1 MSERSKGDVSARI
14 NNNANAT
21 RVVKNPLLSASVTG
35 LSFDDFPNKPQLL
48 PAAPPVV
55 HATPPAPTPV
65 LIAGILNREPKTLVT
80 VGQPSSI
87 DDSEALDEINLNTSS
102 EDSTGAGG
110 SSPYQGAGDLNA
122 NPLLEPL
129 QEQGN
134 DSLLSQAASSF
145 TALPSVASN
154 VFSTFSKRIYAG
166 SRESSEEPKLD
177 IQPTYIQQ
185 ASYAPPVAPIPAP
198 FYAAP
203 PVAANEVVAPE
214 PPKFYAPTEVPPT
227 NVGVPGP
234 TSGAGNPNTYRFTAR
249 KKLYAP
255 IPGLS
260 EQSGQASQYPQA
272 PQAAPLPFQTPP
284 YPPQPTP
291 AVAPNPSAF
300 DISAQS
306 APIPT
311 EERKSGG
318 GLFSLTSL
326 VPTGV
331 LQNISGLVQSA
342 TGRSSEPE
350 QVNPPQTGGY
360 FDISTGPSAPATNY
374 FGGPNP
380 APPTGGNFF
389 VPGATPSLP
398 APEVAAPPSV
408 GSFFAP
414 SVPLPVAPPSGAA
427 LPSAAPPTA
436 GGFFA
441 PAATSVAPG
450 IPTPVPSVF
459 TPGLV
464 PPVATQEVPPANL
477 PPASAVGGFF
487 NPAAVPPVA
496 TQAVPPKP
504 EATLGEQPDI
514 LPPTSSVGGFFNPGA
529 VPPVPATASAVPE
542 ANLPATSSPGGF
554 FTPASVPP
562 VPAQAVPLIPAATSA
577 VPPANLPPTSAV
589 GGFFTPAAVLPV
601 APTATNPNPLP
612 GAPPVAAVPPPA
624 AGQASYRL
632 QKGTRLYRSP
642 LTAQETA
649 ASTGFAAPLPPTSAP
664 AAIFNP
670 FGATVP
676 GGFSSGSQPDNQNS
690 QGVPLFV
697 PAFTPAVPP
706 TGQTPEIGQGFSAPP
721 LGFAAGVA
729 PPPPASIAP
738 PTAATTAS
746 FAPPTS
752 ASTASFV
759 PPPAASI
766 ASVAPPPAA
775 SIAPPPATSIAPPP
789 VATIPGVAPPSAQSF
804 APPPASSIAPPPAAS
819 FAPPPA
825 ASIAPPLAAS
835 IAPPAAAYIAPPPAA
850 SIANIPQ
857 AANIASVP
865 LFAAPPTFSTGIP
878 FFNPQPT
885 EQEVATALIQKETPA
900 SSFFA
905 PQSSAETSLLEK
917 STSSAA
923 SEIEKVVQEPSS
935 NQGIPFFA
943 APPPATA
950 GINLFTPQFNQE
962 EPAIKEEPE
971 QAQTQET
978 SLIAAPKETT
988 ETAAS
993 ENTLFGPGV
1002 IEPVVEDTPKTSEPE
1017 AEGTP
1022 SAPEEEETPLFVP
1035 VPPSSGQ
1042 SQGVPLY
1049 PPLPTGSTNASELF
1063 APPPVASSAS
1073 LFATEP
1079 ATSTVSSFFAPSQED
1094 STTSLFAPPPAA
1106 IFNPLF
1112 APLPAS
1118 QSAPEPT
1125 PATPSELVDAP
1136 PGFLGTPEAL
1146 THNQFQSNSDTQT
1159 VFSPFAQ
1166 TKSTP
1171 LIQETGQ
1178 ELVPPPIGFFAQPTE
1193 DEAAN
1198 HPPLAPSPL
1207 QSFFSAAPP
1216 ATASADFNF
1225 FANPAPSSVF
1235 PDLPVQQGIAPP
1247 PLAQE
1252 KPPQAGDLSTAS
1264 APLGFEQL
1272 NQSQQAQ
1279 EQTASQPEN
1288 SYPNSSVNSFTGFFG
1303 GHGAAPPAPVAAEP
1317 APLTN
1322 SDQVNFFDQVPQ
1334 PQTQSQ
1340 IPEANEDQRIQNFF
1354 NNPPLQDQP
1363 AAPGEL
1369 KYDIVHSGVAVK
1381 QLQERSQT
1389 PISNLV
1395 EPPSSA
1401 CSEFSTIAPVPP
1413 PSDRQPGEDLLQ
1425 QHLGEL
1431 PEEILR
1437 ELRMASASSEK
1448 VATPPVAIAYSPVV
1462 VHWFYKR
1469 SVDAKFI
1476 WTPFSHYDS
1485 ALLETSLNLDDSS
1498 LIIPVEG
1505 GRYDVNIKE
1514 RTKTPVYW
1522 EGKAIEV
1529 RRCSW
1534 FYKGVDS
1541 KYVPY
1546 TEDTAALL
1554 EAEYKRS
1561 AETGEWHQKI
1571 MLANG
1576 EQVVF
1581 HGPTV
1586 IVHFLPQQNADTWGA
1601 STQSSMRPRV
1611 VKRDLDDFTIEQG
1624 ESQRVDH
1631 LLFMVHGIGSACDLK
1646 MRSVEEVVDDFR
1658 YIAQQLVQ
1666 SHYKNSTDMGLVGR
1680 VEVLPISWHGHLHSE
1695 EMGIDEKLKSITLES
1710 IPRLRNFTNDTLL
1723 DVLFYTSPKYC
1734 QKIMNTVAD
1743 ELNDVYLKYRM
1754 RHPEFNGGV
1763 SLAGHSLGS
1772 LILFDLLCH
1781 QEPLKESEEENKN
1794 PDQLPHK
1801 QASQKVQLP
1810 TSDLLPK
1817 QVSYAMGQEGT
1828 GQPVITYTQ
1837 LIFHPK
1843 KFFALGSPIGMF
1855 VTIRGIDKLGLDF
1868 HLPTCPGFYN
1878 IFHPFDPVAYRIEA
1892 LVNPDMNGIRP
1903 VLIPHHKGRKRMH
1916 LELKETMTRVGAD
1929 IKQRFMDTFKTTL
1942 DSVNFLA
1949 TVTKVKKEAEESLEK
1964 EASQTSSQAL
1974 QKQTEYQEESSVA
1987 SSSYKL
1993 RNRSDSNSTT
2003 TSDPEFIEL
2012 DFPLGKLNDSKRVD
2026 YVLQEAPL
2034 EFINEYIFA
2043 LSSHVCYWGSEDTI
2057 LFVMK
2062 EIYASLGISTDSQV
2076 PQSSMTIERPVSH
2089 ESSVSQSLLPIQI
2102 IQRIFHMCN
2111 SNVVNGII
2119 KVRSLY
2125 RLSD

>member
-14 NNNANAT
+14 NNNANPT

-55 HATPPAPTPV
+55 HATPPAAPV

-102 EDSTGAGG
+102 EDSIGAGG
-110 SSPYQGAGDLNA
+110 SSPYRGAGDQNA
-122 NPLLEPL
+122 NPLLEPP
-129 QEQGN
+129 QEAGN

-166 SRESSEEPKLD
+166 SRESSEEPKLE
-177 IQPTYIQQ
+177 IQPSYIQQ
-185 ASYAPPVAPIPAP
+185 ASFVQPVAPVAAP

-203 PVAANEVVAPE
+203 PAAANEVVAPE
-214 PPKFYAPTEVPPT
+214 PPKFYAPTEIPAP

-234 TSGAGNPNTYRFTAR
+234 PPPAAGNPNTYRFTAR

-255 IPGLS
+255 IPGFS
-260 EQSGQASQYPQA
+260 DQSGQAAQLPQG
-272 PQAAPLPFQTPP
+272 PQTVPSFQTPP
-284 YPPQPTP
+284 YPPANP
-291 AVAPNPSAF
+291 ATF
-300 DISAQS
+300 DISAQP
-306 APIPT
+306 APVPA

-342 TGRSSEPE
+342 TGRSSEPAYT
-350 QVNPPQTGGY
+350 NPQQTGGY
-360 FDISTGPSAPATNY
+360 FDVSTGPTNLFGGSSAAPPSGGNY
-374 FGGPNP
+374 FAPVP
-380 APPTGGNFF
+380 A
-389 VPGATPSLP
+389 PSLP
-398 APEVAAPPSV
+398 STEVVAPTAAGSYFTPPVPLPRPPPVGEGIFQPVAAPP
-408 GSFFAP
+408 
-414 SVPLPVAPPSGAA
+414 
-427 LPSAAPPTA
+427 T
-436 GGFFA
+436 
-441 PAATSVAPG
+441 
-450 IPTPVPSVF
+450 
-459 TPGLV
+459 
-464 PPVATQEVPPANL
+464 
-477 PPASAVGGFF
+477 VGGFF
-487 NPAAVPPVA
+487 TPAPTVFAAGVPP
-496 TQAVPPKP
+496 TVPS
-504 EATLGEQPDI
+504 AFT
-514 LPPTSSVGGFFNPGA
+514 PGA
-529 VPPVPATASAVPE
+529 VPPVA
-542 ANLPATSSPGGF
+542 
-554 FTPASVPP
+554 
-562 VPAQAVPLIPAATSA
+562 AQAVPIIPVPTTA
-577 VPPANLPPTSAV
+577 VPPANLPPTSAI
-589 GGFFTPAAVLPV
+589 GGFFNPEEATPDTTSFAGQAAPTIPLAASAAPPTGFFPPAAFPPA
-601 APTATNPNPLP
+601 APAAFAPNPLP
-612 GAPPVAAVPPPA
+612 GAPPVAAAPPPA

-632 QKGTRLYRSP
+632 QKGTRLYKSP

-649 ASTGFAAPLPPTSAP
+649 ANSGFAAPLPPTSVTP
-664 AAIFNP
+664 AIFNP
-670 FGATVP
+670 FG
-676 GGFSSGSQPDNQNS
+676 QLENQSN
-690 QGVPLFV
+690 QGVPVITQPVFN
-697 PAFTPAVPP
+697 PAVPP
-706 TGQTPEIGQGFSAPP
+706 TGQIPES
-721 LGFAAGVA
+721 
-729 PPPPASIAP
+729 ASIAN
-738 PTAATTAS
+738 
-746 FAPPTS
+746 
-752 ASTASFV
+752 
-759 PPPAASI
+759 
-766 ASVAPPPAA
+766 
-775 SIAPPPATSIAPPP
+775 
-789 VATIPGVAPPSAQSF
+789 
-804 APPPASSIAPPPAAS
+804 

-825 ASIAPPLAAS
+825 ASIANF
-835 IAPPAAAYIAPPPAA
+835 APPPAG
-850 SIANIPQ
+850 SIGNP
-857 AANIASVP
+857 
-865 LFAAPPTFSTGIP
+865 PPTVGIARVQLFTAPTTSTSAIP

-885 EQEVATALIQKETPA
+885 DTEVPTAVIQREDSAAPSTALEALVQGPPSNQGNPLPSPFFVPQPTSETLFSSSGSENPPSIQGTP
-900 SSFFA
+900 FFA
-905 PQSSAETSLLEK
+905 P
-917 STSSAA
+917 
-923 SEIEKVVQEPSS
+923 
-935 NQGIPFFA
+935 
-943 APPPATA
+943 PPPETA
-950 GINLFTPQFNQE
+950 GINLFTPQPNQE
-962 EPAIKEEPE
+962 QVSTKEEPKQSQNQDE
-971 QAQTQET
+971 
-978 SLIAAPKETT
+978 SSS
-988 ETAAS
+988 AS
-993 ENTLFGPGV
+993 SEVPFLGQPV
-1002 IEPVVEDTPKTSEPE
+1002 IEPVVEDTPTSNSSEPDQ
-1017 AEGTP
+1017 ALSSTAP
-1022 SAPEEEETPLFVP
+1022 SAPVEPAIPLFVP
-1035 VPPSSGQ
+1035 VPGLSGQ

-1049 PPLPTGSTNASELF
+1049 PPPPTGSTNAADPVTSSVSSFFSPAQVESTTALF
-1063 APPPVASSAS
+1063 APPPSANS
-1073 LFATEP
+1073 TIFTP
-1079 ATSTVSSFFAPSQED
+1079 APPTTST
-1094 STTSLFAPPPAA
+1094 LFAPIPTAQAPPELLQAA
-1106 IFNPLF
+1106 
-1112 APLPAS
+1112 
-1118 QSAPEPT
+1118 SA
-1125 PATPSELVDAP
+1125 ELVDAP
-1136 PGFLGTPEAL
+1136 PAFLGTPEASSTTNL
-1146 THNQFQSNSDTQT
+1146 FQSNTETQT

-1166 TKSTP
+1166 TKATP
-1171 LIQETGQ
+1171 LIQESGP
-1178 ELVPPPIGFFAQPTE
+1178 ELVPPPIGFFAQQTE
-1193 DEAAN
+1193 AEALN

-1207 QSFFSAAPP
+1207 QSFFNPAPGAA
-1216 ATASADFNF
+1216 ASSDFNF
-1225 FANPAPSSVF
+1225 FANPAPGSVF
-1235 PDLPVQQGIAPP
+1235 PDLPVQQGTAPP
-1247 PLAQE
+1247 PLALE
-1252 KPPQAGDLSTAS
+1252 PPVEAGDSNIAP
-1264 APLGFEQL
+1264 APLGFEL
-1272 NQSQQAQ
+1272 LSQSQQAQ
-1279 EQTASQPEN
+1279 DQAPSSIEN
-1288 SYPNSSVNSFTGFFG
+1288 SYPNSSVNSFSGFFG
-1303 GHGAAPPAPVAAEP
+1303 APGAHPPAAVIAPEPVAP
-1317 APLTN
+1317 VVN
-1322 SDQVNFFDQVPQ
+1322 CDSVNFFDQVPQ
-1334 PQTQSQ
+1334 PQSQSQ
-1340 IPEANEDQRIQNFF
+1340 IQQANEDQRIQNFF

-1381 QLQERSQT
+1381 QLQGRSQT
-1389 PISNLV
+1389 PVSNLV

-1401 CSEFSTIAPVPP
+1401 CSEFSTLAPAAPTQT
-1413 PSDRQPGEDLLQ
+1413 DRQTGEDLFQ

-1431 PEEILR
+1431 PDEILR
-1437 ELRMASASSEK
+1437 ELRMATAGSEK
-1448 VATPPVAIAYSPVV
+1448 GQAATPPVAISYSPVV

-1469 SVDAKFI
+1469 SVDTKFI

-1485 ALLETSLNLDDSS
+1485 ALLETSLNLDDST

-1571 MLANG
+1571 LLANG

-1601 STQSSMRPRV
+1601 STQGSMRPRV

-1658 YIAQQLVQ
+1658 VIAQQLVQ

-1695 EMGIDEKLKSITLES
+1695 ELGIDEKLKSITLES

-1743 ELNDVYLKYRM
+1743 ALNDVYLKYRM

-1781 QEPLKESEEENKN
+1781 QEPLKESEEENKEN
-1794 PDQLPHK
+1794 PDQLPQK
-1801 QASQKVQLP
+1801 QACQKVQLP

-1817 QVSYAMGQEGT
+1817 QVSYAMGPEGT

-1964 EASQTSSQAL
+1964 ETASQTSSQAL
-1974 QKQTEYQEESSVA
+1974 QKQNEDQDESSVA
-1987 SSSYKL
+1987 SSSCKL
-1993 RNRSDSNSTT
+1993 RNRTDSNSTT
-2003 TSDPEFIEL
+2003 ASDPEFIEL

-2089 ESSVSQSLLPIQI
+2089 ESSVSQSLLP
-2102 IQRIFHMCN
+2102 M
-2111 SNVVNGII
+2111 
-2119 KVRSLY
+2119 
-2125 RLSD
+2125 

>member
-14 NNNANAT
+14 NNNANPT

-55 HATPPAPTPV
+55 HAALPPAPV

-102 EDSTGAGG
+102 EDSIGVGG
-110 SSPYQGAGDLNA
+110 SSPYQGAGDPNA
-122 NPLLEPL
+122 NPLLEPP
-129 QEQGN
+129 QEAGN

-145 TALPSVASN
+145 TALPAVASN

-185 ASYAPPVAPIPAP
+185 ANYVQPVPPAPAP

-203 PVAANEVVAPE
+203 PTAASEGVAPE
-214 PPKFYAPTEVPPT
+214 PPKFYAPTEIPAPS
-227 NVGVPGP
+227 VGVPGP
-234 TSGAGNPNTYRFTAR
+234 PPAAGNPNTYRFTAR

-255 IPGLS
+255 IPGFS
-260 EQSGQASQYPQA
+260 EQSGPAAQIQQA
-272 PQAAPLPFQTPP
+272 PPAVPSFQTPP
-284 YPPQPTP
+284 YPPQPAP
-291 AVAPNPSAF
+291 AANSAPF
-300 DISAQS
+300 DISAHP
-306 APIPT
+306 APAPT

-331 LQNISGLVQSA
+331 LQNITGLVQSA
-342 TGRSSEPE
+342 TGRSSEPGYNNP
-350 QVNPPQTGGY
+350 QQPGGYLDSSTGAPAPAPSTNLFGGLNPPV
-360 FDISTGPSAPATNY
+360 PS
-374 FGGPNP
+374 
-380 APPTGGNFF
+380 GGNYF
-389 VPGATPSLP
+389 VPGAAPSLP
-398 APEVAAPPSV
+398 QTEVVAPTAV

-414 SVPLPVAPPSGAA
+414 PAVLPAPSSGNVAEGIFKPT
-427 LPSAAPPTA
+427 AAPP
-436 GGFFA
+436 
-441 PAATSVAPG
+441 P
-450 IPTPVPSVF
+450 
-459 TPGLV
+459 
-464 PPVATQEVPPANL
+464 
-477 PPASAVGGFF
+477 VGGFF
-487 NPAAVPPVA
+487 SPAPTPIVPAVSPSVFNPEAVPP
-496 TQAVPPKP
+496 
-504 EATLGEQPDI
+504 
-514 LPPTSSVGGFFNPGA
+514 GA
-529 VPPVPATASAVPE
+529 PQ
-542 ANLPATSSPGGF
+542 
-554 FTPASVPP
+554 SVPT
-562 VPAQAVPLIPAATSA
+562 VSTSA
-577 VPPANLPPTSAV
+577 VPPANLPPASTA
-589 GGFFTPAAVLPV
+589 GGFFSPAPTPIAPGVPPSIFTPAAVPPVVPQVVPPENLPPTPAIGGFFTSETTTSVPEALPPSNLPPTSGIGVFFNPGVVQPDATTAQTPFSLPV
-601 APTATNPNPLP
+601 TTPAVPPAGFFPPATLPTVQTASNPNPLP

-624 AGQASYRL
+624 AGQSSYRL
-632 QKGTRLYRSP
+632 QKGTRLYKSP

-649 ASTGFAAPLPPTSAP
+649 VSSGFAAPLPPTSAP

-670 FGATVP
+670 FGAP
-676 GGFSSGSQPDNQNS
+676 ASGSFNPVAQLEPQSN
-690 QGVPLFV
+690 QGVPF
-697 PAFTPAVPP
+697 FTPPVGNSS
-706 TGQTPEIGQGFSAPP
+706 GQISQLNQGYSAPP
-721 LGFAAGVA
+721 LEALVQGA
-729 PPPPASIAP
+729 PLKQDNPL
-738 PTAATTAS
+738 
-746 FAPPTS
+746 FGPTS
-752 ASTASFV
+752 SDSPFFV
-759 PPPAASI
+759 PQATKE
-766 ASVAPPPAA
+766 AP
-775 SIAPPPATSIAPPP
+775 S
-789 VATIPGVAPPSAQSF
+789 GPSGSEQLVENQTPNQGIQFF
-804 APPPASSIAPPPAAS
+804 APPPSAP
-819 FAPPPA
+819 
-825 ASIAPPLAAS
+825 
-835 IAPPAAAYIAPPPAA
+835 
-850 SIANIPQ
+850 
-857 AANIASVP
+857 
-865 LFAAPPTFSTGIP
+865 
-878 FFNPQPT
+878 
-885 EQEVATALIQKETPA
+885 
-900 SSFFA
+900 
-905 PQSSAETSLLEK
+905 
-917 STSSAA
+917 
-923 SEIEKVVQEPSS
+923 
-935 NQGIPFFA
+935 
-943 APPPATA
+943 A
-950 GINLFTPQFNQE
+950 GINLFTTPIYQE
-962 EPAIKEEPE
+962 PIQAKEEPK
-971 QAQTQET
+971 QSNIQEESIT
-978 SLIAAPKETT
+978 TPIEAA
-988 ETAAS
+988 
-993 ENTLFGPGV
+993 LFAPPV
-1002 IEPVVEDTPKTSEPE
+1002 IEPVLEEKPPTSSEVSAAQVVSTSEVDQGE
-1017 AEGTP
+1017 NIYSAP
-1022 SAPEEEETPLFVP
+1022 SAPVEQEVPLFVP
-1035 VPPSSGQ
+1035 VPALSGQ
-1042 SQGVPLY
+1042 SPGIPLY
-1049 PPLPTGSTNASELF
+1049 PPPPTA
-1063 APPPVASSAS
+1063 AP
-1073 LFATEP
+1073 P
-1079 ATSTVSSFFAPSQED
+1079 ATSTAAQFVAEPAPSSVSSFFSPAGED
-1094 STTSLFAPPPAA
+1094 SAASLFAPPTTST
-1106 IFNPLF
+1106 LF
-1112 APLPAS
+1112 APIPTT
-1118 QSAPEPT
+1118 QSPPDLI
-1125 PATPSELVDAP
+1125 PATSDQLAVEAP
-1136 PGFLGTPEAL
+1136 PAFLGTPETTSTNL
-1146 THNQFQSNSDTQT
+1146 FQSTNDTQT
-1159 VFSPFAQ
+1159 VFSPFSQ
-1166 TKSTP
+1166 TKATP
-1171 LIQETGQ
+1171 LIQETGT
-1178 ELVPPPIGFFAQPTE
+1178 ELVPPPIGFFAKQVETE
-1193 DEAAN
+1193 APSQ
-1198 HPPLAPSPL
+1198 PPLAPSPL
-1207 QSFFSAAPP
+1207 QSFFNPAA
-1216 ATASADFNF
+1216 SSDFNF
-1225 FANPAPSSVF
+1225 FANPAPGSVF
-1235 PDLPVQQGIAPP
+1235 PELPIQQGIAPP
-1247 PLAQE
+1247 PLALE
-1252 KPPQAGDLSTAS
+1252 PPSEAATKSIAS
-1264 APLGFEQL
+1264 APLGFEL
-1272 NQSQQAQ
+1272 LSQSQQAQ
-1279 EQTASQPEN
+1279 EQTQSSIEN
-1288 SYPNSSVNSFTGFFG
+1288 SYPNSSVNSFTGYFG
-1303 GHGAAPPAPVAAEP
+1303 GPAAPPLPSVASEPTEAPVAP
-1317 APLTN
+1317 VINCDP
-1322 SDQVNFFDQVPQ
+1322 VNFFDQVPES
-1334 PQTQSQ
+1334 QSQ
-1340 IPEANEDQRIQNFF
+1340 IQQANEDQRIQNFF

-1389 PISNLV
+1389 PVSNLV

-1401 CSEFSTIAPVPP
+1401 CSEFSTLAPAPT
-1413 PSDRQPGEDLLQ
+1413 PSQSGEDLLQ

-1431 PEEILR
+1431 PEEVLR
-1437 ELRMASASSEK
+1437 ELRMASASNDK
-1448 VATPPVAIAYSPVV
+1448 GQVATPPVAITYSPVV
-1462 VHWFYKR
+1462 AHWFYKR
-1469 SVDAKFI
+1469 SVDTKFI

-1485 ALLETSLNLDDSS
+1485 ALLETSLQLDDST

-1586 IVHFLPQQNADTWGA
+1586 IVHFLPQQNGDTWGA
-1601 STQSSMRPRV
+1601 STQGSMRPRV

-1658 YIAQQLVQ
+1658 VIAQQLVQ

-1695 EMGIDEKLKSITLES
+1695 ELGIDEKLKSITLES

-1743 ELNDVYLKYRM
+1743 ALNDVYLKYRM

-1781 QEPLKESEEENKN
+1781 QEPLKESEEENKEN
-1794 PDQLPHK
+1794 PDQLPQK
-1801 QASQKVQLP
+1801 QAPQKVQLP

-1817 QVSYAMGQEGT
+1817 QVSYAMGPEGT

-1868 HLPTCPGFYN
+1868 HLPTCSGFYN

-1964 EASQTSSQAL
+1964 ETSQTSSQAL
-1974 QKQTEYQEESSVA
+1974 QKQSEDQDESSVA
-1987 SSSYKL
+1987 SSSCKL
-1993 RNRSDSNSTT
+1993 RNRTDSNSTT
-2003 TSDPEFIEL
+2003 ASDPEFVEL

-2089 ESSVSQSLLPIQI
+2089 ESSVSQSLLP
-2102 IQRIFHMCN
+2102 M
-2111 SNVVNGII
+2111 
-2119 KVRSLY
+2119 
-2125 RLSD
+2125 

>member
-1 MSERSKGDVSARI
+1 MNSL
-14 NNNANAT
+14 T
-21 RVVKNPLLSASVTG
+21 Y
-35 LSFDDFPNKPQLL
+35 L
-48 PAAPPVV
+48 PVQM
-55 HATPPAPTPV
+55 TQ
-65 LIAGILNREPKTLVT
+65 PKTLVT

-87 DDSEALDEINLNTSS
+87 DDSEVLDEINLNTSS
-102 EDSTGAGG
+102 EDSYRGG
-110 SSPYQGAGDLNA
+110 GDQNA
-122 NPLLEPL
+122 NPLLEPPT
-129 QEQGN
+129 QEAGN

-166 SRESSEEPKLD
+166 SRESSEEPKLE
-177 IQPTYIQQ
+177 IQPSYIQQ
-185 ASYAPPVAPIPAP
+185 ASFVQPVAPPVAAP

-203 PVAANEVVAPE
+203 PVAANEPPVALE
-214 PPKFYAPTEVPPT
+214 PPKFYAPTEIPAA
-227 NVGVPGP
+227 NAGVPGP
-234 TSGAGNPNTYRFTAR
+234 PPPAAGNSNTYRFTAR

-255 IPGLS
+255 IPGFS
-260 EQSGQASQYPQA
+260 DQSGQAAQLPQA
-272 PQAAPLPFQTPP
+272 PQAVPSFQTPP
-284 YPPQPTP
+284 YPPANP
-291 AVAPNPSAF
+291 ATF
-300 DISAQS
+300 DISAQP
-306 APIPT
+306 AQPVPA

-342 TGRSSEPE
+342 TGRSSESA
-350 QVNPPQTGGY
+350 NPNLQQTGGY
-360 FDISTGPSAPATNY
+360 FDVSTGATNL
-374 FGGPNP
+374 FGG
-380 APPTGGNFF
+380 
-389 VPGATPSLP
+389 
-398 APEVAAPPSV
+398 
-408 GSFFAP
+408 
-414 SVPLPVAPPSGAA
+414 
-427 LPSAAPPTA
+427 PSAAPPS
-436 GGFFA
+436 GSNYFA
-441 PAATSVAPG
+441 PVPAPSL
-450 IPTPVPSVF
+450 PSTEVNYF
-459 TPGLV
+459 TPPVSGP
-464 PPVATQEVPPANL
+464 PPVGEGIFQPVAAPPT
-477 PPASAVGGFF
+477 VGGFF
-487 NPAAVPPVA
+487 NPAPTSINPGAGVTPSVFTPGAAPPVA
-496 TQAVPPKP
+496 TQAVPSAPVITS
-504 EATLGEQPDI
+504 AN
-514 LPPTSSVGGFFNPGA
+514 LPPTSSVGGFFTPGVPPTVPPTFTPGA
-529 VPPVPATASAVPE
+529 VPPVA
-542 ANLPATSSPGGF
+542 
-554 FTPASVPP
+554 
-562 VPAQAVPLIPAATSA
+562 AQAVPITPVPTTA
-577 VPPANLPPTSAV
+577 VPPANLPPTSSI
-589 GGFFTPAAVLPV
+589 GGFFNPGEAPSIPLATSAAPPTGFFPPAAFPP
-601 APTATNPNPLP
+601 AAITPNSLP
-612 GAPPVAAVPPPA
+612 GAPPVAAAPPPA

-632 QKGTRLYRSP
+632 QKGTRLYKSP

-649 ASTGFAAPLPPTSAP
+649 ASSGFAAPLPPTSVTP
-664 AAIFNP
+664 AIFNP
-670 FGATVP
+670 FGAPV
-676 GGFSSGSQPDNQNS
+676 SGAEQPESQGN
-690 QGVPLFV
+690 QGVPPINKISENV
-697 PAFTPAVPP
+697 PGFTAPPPAV
-706 TGQTPEIGQGFSAPP
+706 TPI
-721 LGFAAGVA
+721 VA
-729 PPPPASIAP
+729 PPPVAD
-738 PTAATTAS
+738 
-746 FAPPTS
+746 
-752 ASTASFV
+752 
-759 PPPAASI
+759 SI

-775 SIAPPPATSIAPPP
+775 SIAN
-789 VATIPGVAPPSAQSF
+789 
-804 APPPASSIAPPPAAS
+804 

-825 ASIAPPLAAS
+825 ASIANFAS
-835 IAPPAAAYIAPPPAA
+835 PPAASVGIFDPIGQIPENSPGLTAPPSVAGSIASVAPPPAA
-850 SIANIPQ
+850 SIGIFDPRAQSAESGTGFTAPPPVVTSVVGPPPPTGL
-857 AANIASVP
+857 IASAAPPPAASIGIFGPTGHIPENRPGFTAPPPAVATIFAPPPAGSIASVAPPPAASIGNPPPAVGIARVP
-865 LFAAPPTFSTGIP
+865 LFAAPTTSTSAIP

-885 EQEVATALIQKETPA
+885 DAEVPTAVIQREDPAAPSTVLETLVQGPA
-900 SSFFA
+900 SNQGNPLVSSFFV
-905 PQSSAETSLLEK
+905 PQQSSETLF
-917 STSSAA
+917 TSSGSANPPA
-923 SEIEKVVQEPSS
+923 IP
-935 NQGIPFFA
+935 GLPFF
-943 APPPATA
+943 APPPAETA
-950 GINLFTPQFNQE
+950 GINLFTPQSNQE
-962 EPAIKEEPE
+962 EVSTKEEP
-971 QAQTQET
+971 
-978 SLIAAPKETT
+978 KETQNQDESLSAPPEIT
-988 ETAAS
+988 QS
-993 ENTLFGPGV
+993 EVPFLSPPV
-1002 IEPVVEDTPKTSEPE
+1002 IEPVVEDTPTINSSSELDQGALTSTAP
-1017 AEGTP
+1017 T
-1022 SAPEEEETPLFVP
+1022 APEEPEVPLFVP
-1035 VPPSSGQ
+1035 VPGLSGQ
-1042 SQGVPLY
+1042 TQGVPLY
-1049 PPLPTGSTNASELF
+1049 PPQPA
-1063 APPPVASSAS
+1063 ADPVTSS
-1073 LFATEP
+1073 
-1079 ATSTVSSFFAPSQED
+1079 VSSFFSPAQEE
-1094 STTSLFAPPPAA
+1094 STTALFTPAPPTTST
-1106 IFNPLF
+1106 LF
-1112 APLPAS
+1112 APLPTAQSLPELLPAAS
-1118 QSAPEPT
+1118 A
-1125 PATPSELVDAP
+1125 ELVDAP
-1136 PGFLGTPEAL
+1136 PAFLGTPEASITANL
-1146 THNQFQSNSDTQT
+1146 FQSNTETQT

-1166 TKSTP
+1166 TKATP
-1171 LIQETGQ
+1171 LIQESGA
-1178 ELVPPPIGFFAQPTE
+1178 ELVPPPIGFFAQQP
-1193 DEAAN
+1193 EAEALN

-1207 QSFFSAAPP
+1207 QSFFNPAPGAAP
-1216 ATASADFNF
+1216 SSDFNF
-1225 FANPAPSSVF
+1225 FANPAPGSVF

-1247 PLAQE
+1247 PLE
-1252 KPPQAGDLSTAS
+1252 KEPPVEAGDSNIAP
-1264 APLGFEQL
+1264 APLGFDL
-1272 NQSQQAQ
+1272 LSQSQQAQ
-1279 EQTASQPEN
+1279 DQAPSSIEN
-1288 SYPNSSVNSFTGFFG
+1288 SYPNSSVNSFSGFFG
-1303 GHGAAPPAPVAAEP
+1303 APGIPPPAAIIPPEPVAPVAP
-1317 APLTN
+1317 VVNCDP
-1322 SDQVNFFDQVPQ
+1322 VNFFDQVPQ
-1334 PQTQSQ
+1334 PQSQ
-1340 IPEANEDQRIQNFF
+1340 IQQANEDQRIQNFF

-1389 PISNLV
+1389 PVSNLV

-1401 CSEFSTIAPVPP
+1401 CSEFSTLAPAA
-1413 PSDRQPGEDLLQ
+1413 PSQADRQSGEDLLQ

-1431 PEEILR
+1431 PDEILR
-1437 ELRMASASSEK
+1437 ELRMATSGNEK
-1448 VATPPVAIAYSPVV
+1448 AQVATPPVAISYSPVV

-1469 SVDAKFI
+1469 SVDTKFI

-1571 MLANG
+1571 LLANG

-1601 STQSSMRPRV
+1601 STQGSMRPRV

-1658 YIAQQLVQ
+1658 VIAQQLVQ

-1695 EMGIDEKLKSITLES
+1695 ELGIDEKLKSITLES

-1743 ELNDVYLKYRM
+1743 ALNDVYLKYRM

-1781 QEPLKESEEENKN
+1781 QEPLKESEEENKEN
-1794 PDQLPHK
+1794 PDQLPQK
-1801 QASQKVQLP
+1801 QACQKVQLP

-1817 QVSYAMGQEGT
+1817 QVSYAMGPEGT

-1964 EASQTSSQAL
+1964 ETASQTSSQAL
-1974 QKQTEYQEESSVA
+1974 QKQNEDQDESSVA
-1987 SSSYKL
+1987 SSSCKL
-1993 RNRSDSNSTT
+1993 RNRTDSNSTT
-2003 TSDPEFIEL
+2003 ASDPEFIEL

-2089 ESSVSQSLLPIQI
+2089 ESSVSQSLLP
-2102 IQRIFHMCN
+2102 M
-2111 SNVVNGII
+2111 
-2119 KVRSLY
+2119 
-2125 RLSD
+2125 

>member
-1 MSERSKGDVSARI
+1 MSERSKGDVSARV
-14 NNNANAT
+14 NNNANQT

-55 HATPPAPTPV
+55 HAAPPAAPV

-102 EDSTGAGG
+102 EDSVGAGG
-110 SSPYQGAGDLNA
+110 SSPYQGAGDRNA
-122 NPLLEPL
+122 NPLLEPPP
-129 QEQGN
+129 EAGS

-145 TALPSVASN
+145 TALPAVASN

-166 SRESSEEPKLD
+166 SRETSEEPKLD
-177 IQPTYIQQ
+177 IQPSYIQQ
-185 ASYAPPVAPIPAP
+185 ASYVQPAGPVPAP

-203 PVAANEVVAPE
+203 PAAANEVVAPE

-227 NVGVPGP
+227 NVGVTAPP
-234 TSGAGNPNTYRFTAR
+234 PASGNPNTYRFTAR

-255 IPGLS
+255 IPGFS
-260 EQSGQASQYPQA
+260 EQSGQPAQVPQIPQA
-272 PQAAPLPFQTPP
+272 PQVAPSFQTPP
-284 YPPQPTP
+284 YPPQPTYAANP
-291 AVAPNPSAF
+291 APF
-300 DISAQS
+300 DISAQT
-306 APIPT
+306 APIPA

-331 LQNISGLVQSA
+331 LQNITGLVQSA
-342 TGRSSEPE
+342 TGRNSEPGHTNI
-350 QVNPPQTGGY
+350 QQAGGY
-360 FDISTGPSAPATNY
+360 LDITTASA
-374 FGGPNP
+374 P
-380 APPTGGNFF
+380 APPTNIFGGQQPTLPPGGNYF
-389 VPGATPSLP
+389 VPGAPTSLP
-398 APEVAAPPSV
+398 SAEVVVPPSV
-408 GSFFAP
+408 GSFFTPPA
-414 SVPLPVAPPSGAA
+414 PLPGAQA
-427 LPSAAPPTA
+427 AAPPA
-436 GGFFA
+436 VGAFF
-441 PAATSVAPG
+441 TSTAPG
-450 IPTPVPSVF
+450 VPPSVF
-459 TPGLV
+459 APGPV
-464 PPVATQEVPPANL
+464 PPVAPQTVQSTTVNQSAL
-477 PPASAVGGFF
+477 PPNHPPVASAVGESSFAATTTIAQGI
-487 NPAAVPPVA
+487 PAAVPFVD
-496 TQAVPPKP
+496 TQAVPTIPLTVP
-504 EATLGEQPDI
+504 PGNP
-514 LPPTSSVGGFFNPGA
+514 PPTS
-529 VPPVPATASAVPE
+529 T
-542 ANLPATSSPGGF
+542 LGGF
-554 FTPASVPP
+554 FTTGEVAPVVGQATPATQP
-562 VPAQAVPLIPAATSA
+562 VGFLNPAEAVPTIPITSSGGPPSGLFPPAAA
-577 VPPANLPPTSAV
+577 QPGVPTVS
-589 GGFFTPAAVLPV
+589 
-601 APTATNPNPLP
+601 NPNPLP
-612 GAPPVAAVPPPA
+612 ITAAPPPA

-632 QKGTRLYRSP
+632 QKGTRLYKSP
-642 LTAQETA
+642 LTPQETA
-649 ASTGFAAPLPPTSAP
+649 TSSGFAAPLPPITGTP
-664 AAIFNP
+664 AIFNP
-670 FGATVP
+670 FGAPAAESFNSVGHLDVLT
-676 GGFSSGSQPDNQNS
+676 S
-690 QGVPLFV
+690 QGVPLFAPPV
-697 PAFTPAVPP
+697 YNPPGQVTAPSATVAVP
-706 TGQTPEIGQGFSAPP
+706 QAAP
-721 LGFAAGVA
+721 LE
-729 PPPPASIAP
+729 PPPA
-738 PTAATTAS
+738 TAS
-746 FAPPTS
+746 
-752 ASTASFV
+752 
-759 PPPAASI
+759 
-766 ASVAPPPAA
+766 ASVAPPLSA
-775 SIAPPPATSIAPPP
+775 SIVNPPPTS
-789 VATIPGVAPPSAQSF
+789 GF
-804 APPPASSIAPPPAAS
+804 
-819 FAPPPA
+819 
-825 ASIAPPLAAS
+825 
-835 IAPPAAAYIAPPPAA
+835 
-850 SIANIPQ
+850 
-857 AANIASVP
+857 ASVP
-865 LFAAPPTFSTGIP
+865 LFAAPTISSTAIP
-878 FFNPQPT
+878 FFNPQQTVAEVTTGLT
-885 EQEVATALIQKETPA
+885 EQKTAAAPSTTLEALVQGPALNQDNSLFAPTPSASQFFDAPSPIETQPENQVASVSSGRENLIQ
-900 SSFFA
+900 
-905 PQSSAETSLLEK
+905 
-917 STSSAA
+917 
-923 SEIEKVVQEPSS
+923 EPES

-943 APPPATA
+943 PPPPVTT
-950 GINLFTPQFNQE
+950 GTNIFTPQLQQELITPIVDSKQSEIQE
-962 EPAIKEEPE
+962 ELLSAP
-971 QAQTQET
+971 TQEST
-978 SLIAAPKETT
+978 QSANLSTNLGEDTYT
-988 ETAAS
+988 
-993 ENTLFGPGV
+993 GPPV
-1002 IEPVVEDTPKTSEPE
+1002 IEPVLEDTPAASSESSAPLFPPASKVDQADIVCPE
-1017 AEGTP
+1017 P
-1022 SAPEEEETPLFVP
+1022 SAPVEQEIPLFVP
-1035 VPPSSGQ
+1035 VPALSGQ

-1049 PPLPTGSTNASELF
+1049 PPPPTDSTSASAIF
-1063 APPPVASSAS
+1063 AAPPVASSAP
-1073 LFATEP
+1073 LFVPVP
-1079 ATSTVSSFFAPSQED
+1079 ASASVSSFFSPPQAD
-1094 STTSLFAPPPAA
+1094 STSSLFAPPTTSS
-1106 IFNPLF
+1106 LF
-1112 APLPAS
+1112 APPTTSTLFAS
-1118 QSAPEPT
+1118 IPT
-1125 PATPSELVDAP
+1125 TTPTTPDLIPATSAELVDAP
-1136 PGFLGTPEAL
+1136 PGFQGSPEVTATNL
-1146 THNQFQSNSDTQT
+1146 FQGNSETQT

-1166 TKSTP
+1166 TKATP
-1171 LIQETGQ
+1171 LVQETKA
-1178 ELVPPPIGFFAQPTE
+1178 ELVPPPIGFFAPKNETE
-1193 DEAAN
+1193 VLSQ
-1198 HPPLAPSPL
+1198 PPLAPSPL
-1207 QSFFSAAPP
+1207 QSFFSTAP
-1216 ATASADFNF
+1216 SADFNF
-1225 FANPAPSSVF
+1225 FGSPAPGSVF

-1247 PLAQE
+1247 PLTQE
-1252 KPPQAGDLSTAS
+1252 PPADVSVSSTAT
-1264 APLGFEQL
+1264 AALGFDLLSQT
-1272 NQSQQAQ
+1272 QQAP
-1279 EQTASQPEN
+1279 SFVEN
-1288 SYPNSSVNSFTGFFG
+1288 SNQNSSVNSFGGYFG
-1303 GHGAAPPAPVAAEP
+1303 GPSAIAPSTVAPEAAAAPVAP
-1317 APLTN
+1317 VIHCDP
-1322 SDQVNFFDQVPQ
+1322 VNFFDQVPES
-1334 PQTQSQ
+1334 QSQ
-1340 IPEANEDQRIQNFF
+1340 IQQANEDQRIQNFF

-1381 QLQERSQT
+1381 QLQARSQT
-1389 PISNLV
+1389 PVSNLV

-1401 CSEFSTIAPVPP
+1401 CSEFSTLAPAPTQT
-1413 PSDRQPGEDLLQ
+1413 DRQSGDDLVQ

-1437 ELRMASASSEK
+1437 ELRMASASSDK
-1448 VATPPVAIAYSPVV
+1448 GQVATPPVAIPYSPVV

-1469 SVDAKFI
+1469 SVDTKFI

-1485 ALLETSLNLDDSS
+1485 ALLETSLNLDDST

-1601 STQSSMRPRV
+1601 STQGSMRPRV

-1658 YIAQQLVQ
+1658 VIAQQLVQ

-1695 EMGIDEKLKSITLES
+1695 ELGIDEKLKSITLES

-1743 ELNDVYLKYRM
+1743 ALNDVYLKYRM

-1794 PDQLPHK
+1794 PDQLPQK
-1801 QASQKVQLP
+1801 QPSQKVQLP

-1817 QVSYAMGQEGT
+1817 QVSYAMGPEGT

-1916 LELKETMTRVGAD
+1916 LELKETMSRVGAD

-1942 DSVNFLA
+1942 DSVNFLT

-1964 EASQTSSQAL
+1964 ETSHTSSQTQS
-1974 QKQTEYQEESSVA
+1974 QKQNEDHDESSVA
-1987 SSSYKL
+1987 SSSCKL
-1993 RNRSDSNSTT
+1993 RNRTDSNSTT
-2003 TSDPEFIEL
+2003 ASDPEFIEL

-2089 ESSVSQSLLPIQI
+2089 ESSVSHSLLP
-2102 IQRIFHMCN
+2102 M
-2111 SNVVNGII
+2111 
-2119 KVRSLY
+2119 
-2125 RLSD
+2125 

>member
-14 NNNANAT
+14 NNNANPT

-55 HATPPAPTPV
+55 HATTPAPAPA

-102 EDSTGAGG
+102 DDSIGAGGG
-110 SSPYQGAGDLNA
+110 SSPYRGAGDPNA
-122 NPLLEPL
+122 NPLLEPP
-129 QEQGN
+129 QEAGN

-145 TALPSVASN
+145 TALPAVASN

-166 SRESSEEPKLD
+166 GSRESSEEPRLE

-185 ASYAPPVAPIPAP
+185 ASYAPPVASVPAP

-203 PVAANEVVAPE
+203 PAAAHEVVAPE
-214 PPKFYAPTEVPPT
+214 PPKFYAPTEVPAP
-227 NVGVPGP
+227 NIGVPPGP
-234 TSGAGNPNTYRFTAR
+234 TPAAGNPNTYRLTAR
-249 KKLYAP
+249 KKTYAP
-255 IPGLS
+255 IPGFS
-260 EQSGQASQYPQA
+260 EQSGQAAQLPQA
-272 PQAAPLPFQTPP
+272 PQAAQSFQTPP
-284 YPPQPTP
+284 YPPQLQPTP
-291 AVAPNPSAF
+291 AANPTFAPALAPF
-300 DISAQS
+300 DISAQP
-306 APIPT
+306 APQPV

-342 TGRSSEPE
+342 TGLISEPVP
-350 QVNPPQTGGY
+350 QSNPQQTGGY
-360 FDISTGPSAPATNY
+360 FDISTGAPASSTNL
-374 FGGPNP
+374 FGGPTP
-380 APPTGGNFF
+380 APPSGGNYFVPSAASEVVAPNPVGNFF
-389 VPGATPSLP
+389 APPVPPPG
-398 APEVAAPPSV
+398 APPSV
-408 GSFFAP
+408 SEGTFT
-414 SVPLPVAPPSGAA
+414 PVAPP
-427 LPSAAPPTA
+427 
-436 GGFFA
+436 
-441 PAATSVAPG
+441 
-450 IPTPVPSVF
+450 PV
-459 TPGLV
+459 L
-464 PPVATQEVPPANL
+464 
-477 PPASAVGGFF
+477 
-487 NPAAVPPVA
+487 
-496 TQAVPPKP
+496 
-504 EATLGEQPDI
+504 
-514 LPPTSSVGGFFNPGA
+514 
-529 VPPVPATASAVPE
+529 
-542 ANLPATSSPGGF
+542 GGF
-554 FTPASVPP
+554 FTPAATSIAPGVVPPTDPSVFTGGAIPPAAPPAVPSVP
-562 VPAQAVPLIPAATSA
+562 LSTSG
-577 VPPANLPPTSAV
+577 VLPANLPPTSAV
-589 GGFFTPAAVLPV
+589 GGFFNPEAVTPSTTTGLPPANLPPASAVGAFFTPATVQSAVP
-601 APTATNPNPLP
+601 AASQPNPLP
-612 GAPPVAAVPPPA
+612 GAPPVAAAPPPA

-632 QKGTRLYRSP
+632 QKGTRLYKSP

-649 ASTGFAAPLPPTSAP
+649 ASTGFAAPLPTASVPS
-664 AAIFNP
+664 AIFNP
-670 FGATVP
+670 FGGPFNSGTQLESQSIQAVP
-676 GGFSSGSQPDNQNS
+676 FYTPPVYS
-690 QGVPLFV
+690 
-697 PAFTPAVPP
+697 PAVPA
-706 TGQTPEIGQGFSAPP
+706 TEQVADIGVGFSAPP
-721 LGFAAGVA
+721 VA
-729 PPPPASIAP
+729 I
-738 PTAATTAS
+738 
-746 FAPPTS
+746 
-752 ASTASFV
+752 
-759 PPPAASI
+759 I
-766 ASVAPPPAA
+766 ASAAPPPAA
-775 SIAPPPATSIAPPP
+775 SIAPPPAASI
-789 VATIPGVAPPSAQSF
+789 
-804 APPPASSIAPPPAAS
+804 
-819 FAPPPA
+819 APPPA
-825 ASIAPPLAAS
+825 ASIAPPPAASIAHPPAAS
-835 IAPPAAAYIAPPPAA
+835 IAPPPATLTA
-850 SIANIPQ
+850 SVANPS
-857 AANIASVP
+857 AGIASVP
-865 LFAAPPTFSTGIP
+865 LFAAPPTSSSAIP
-878 FFNPQPT
+878 FFNPQSSDK
-885 EQEVATALIQKETPA
+885 EVPSALIQKEP
-900 SSFFA
+900 SKVL
-905 PQSSAETSLLEK
+905 ETL
-917 STSSAA
+917 
-923 SEIEKVVQEPSS
+923 VQEPKSDQGIPLFAPTPSASNFFNPPPLTETKKENPKALIEKETASESS
-935 NQGIPFFA
+935 SIQGIPFFA
-943 APPPATA
+943 PPPPATT
-950 GINLFTPQFNQE
+950 GINLFTPQIVQDNIKSTGESKQSE
-962 EPAIKEEPE
+962 ITGAPPAETTQSVVSSTAPPSSTPSSSFF
-971 QAQTQET
+971 ATQEV
-978 SLIAAPKETT
+978 P
-988 ETAAS
+988 
-993 ENTLFGPGV
+993 LFCPAV
-1002 IEPVVEDTPKTSEPE
+1002 IEPVLENTPPTISGTSAPPEP
-1017 AEGTP
+1017 AP
-1022 SAPEEEETPLFVP
+1022 SAPLEAEIPLFVP
-1035 VPPSSGQ
+1035 VPALSGQ
-1042 SQGVPLY
+1042 SQSVPLY
-1049 PPLPTGSTNASELF
+1049 PPPPTGSNDPSGLF
-1063 APPPVASSAS
+1063 APPPAISSA
-1073 LFATEP
+1073 P
-1079 ATSTVSSFFAPSQED
+1079 DPVTSTVSSFFAPTQVD

-1106 IFNPLF
+1106 SSSISTPVPPTSSTLF
-1112 APLPAS
+1112 APIS
-1118 QSAPEPT
+1118 TTQSS
-1125 PATPSELVDAP
+1125 SELVDAP
-1136 PGFLGTPEAL
+1136 PGFLGTPEANT
-1146 THNQFQSNSDTQT
+1146 THLFQSNSETQT

-1166 TKSTP
+1166 TKATP

-1193 DEAAN
+1193 AEALN

-1207 QSFFSAAPP
+1207 QSFFTPAPGAA
-1216 ATASADFNF
+1216 ASADFSF
-1225 FANPAPSSVF
+1225 FGSPPAPSSVF

-1252 KPPQAGDLSTAS
+1252 PPPQAVGAEIAP
-1264 APLGFEQL
+1264 APLGFDL
-1272 NQSQQAQ
+1272 LSQSQQAQ
-1279 EQTASQPEN
+1279 DQAPTSIEN
-1288 SYPNSSVNSFTGFFG
+1288 SYSNSSVNSFTGFFG
-1303 GHGAAPPAPVAAEP
+1303 GPSAPPPASAAPEPAPAPVAP
-1317 APLTN
+1317 ALNCDP
-1322 SDQVNFFDQVPQ
+1322 VNFFDQVPQ
-1334 PQTQSQ
+1334 TQSQ
-1340 IPEANEDQRIQNFF
+1340 IQQANEDQRIQNFF

-1363 AAPGEL
+1363 AGPGEL
-1369 KYDIVHSGVAVK
+1369 KYDIVHSGVAVR

-1401 CSEFSTIAPVPP
+1401 CSEFSTLAPAPTP
-1413 PSDRQPGEDLLQ
+1413 TDRQTGEDLLQ

-1431 PEEILR
+1431 PEEILK
-1437 ELRMASASSEK
+1437 ELRMANASSDK
-1448 VATPPVAIAYSPVV
+1448 GQVATPPVAIAYSPVV

-1469 SVDAKFI
+1469 SVDTKFI

-1485 ALLETSLNLDDSS
+1485 ALLETGLNMDDST
-1498 LIIPVEG
+1498 LVIPVEG

-1571 MLANG
+1571 MLAGG

-1601 STQSSMRPRV
+1601 STQGSMRPRV

-1658 YIAQQLVQ
+1658 VIAQQLVQ

-1695 EMGIDEKLKSITLES
+1695 ELGIDEKLKSITLES

-1743 ELNDVYLKYRM
+1743 ALNDVYLKYRM

-1794 PDQLPHK
+1794 PDQLPQK
-1801 QASQKVQLP
+1801 QVNQKVQLP

-1817 QVSYAMGQEGT
+1817 QVSYAMGPEGT

-1916 LELKETMTRVGAD
+1916 LELKETMSRVGAD

-1964 EASQTSSQAL
+1964 ETSQTSSQAL
-1974 QKQTEYQEESSVA
+1974 QKQMEDQDELSVA
-1987 SSSYKL
+1987 SSSSKL
-1993 RNRSDSNSTT
+1993 RNRTDSNSTT
-2003 TSDPEFIEL
+2003 ASEPEFIEL

-2089 ESSVSQSLLPIQI
+2089 ESSVSHSLMP
-2102 IQRIFHMCN
+2102 M
-2111 SNVVNGII
+2111 
-2119 KVRSLY
+2119 
-2125 RLSD
+2125 

>member
-1 MSERSKGDVSARI
+1 MSTWPKI
-14 NNNANAT
+14 
-21 RVVKNPLLSASVTG
+21 
-35 LSFDDFPNKPQLL
+35 SF
-48 PAAPPVV
+48 
-55 HATPPAPTPV
+55 
-65 LIAGILNREPKTLVT
+65 EPKTLVT

-87 DDSEALDEINLNTSS
+87 DDNEALDEINLNTSS
-102 EDSTGAGG
+102 EDSIGAGG
-110 SSPYQGAGDLNA
+110 SSPYQGAGDQNA

-129 QEQGN
+129 QEAGN

-154 VFSTFSKRIYAG
+154 VFSTFSKRIYSG

-185 ASYAPPVAPIPAP
+185 ASYVQPVAPVPAP

-203 PVAANEVVAPE
+203 PAAANEVVAPE
-214 PPKFYAPTEVPPT
+214 PPKFYAPTEIPAPT
-227 NVGVPGP
+227 AGVPGP
-234 TSGAGNPNTYRFTAR
+234 PPAAGNPNTYRFTAR

-260 EQSGQASQYPQA
+260 EQSGQGAQIPQA
-272 PQAAPLPFQTPP
+272 PQAIPSFQTPP

-291 AVAPNPSAF
+291 AANPAPF
-300 DISAQS
+300 DISAQP
-306 APIPT
+306 APVPV
-311 EERKSGG
+311 EERKSGS

-350 QVNPPQTGGY
+350 YTSPPQPTGGY
-360 FDISTGPSAPATNY
+360 FDVSTGP
-374 FGGPNP
+374 P
-380 APPTGGNFF
+380 APSANLFGVSNPGVPPGGNYF
-389 VPGATPSLP
+389 VPGPAPSLP
-398 APEVAAPPSV
+398 STEVVAPTAVGTFFAPPVPLPGAPPAAAPPVV
-408 GSFFAP
+408 GAFFSPAP
-414 SVPLPVAPPSGAA
+414 TSIVPGVP
-427 LPSAAPPTA
+427 
-436 GGFFA
+436 
-441 PAATSVAPG
+441 
-450 IPTPVPSVF
+450 PSVF
-459 TPGLV
+459 TPGAA
-464 PPVATQEVPPANL
+464 PPVSIQGVPSIPLNA
-477 PPASAVGGFF
+477 
-487 NPAAVPPVA
+487 AAVPPA
-496 TQAVPPKP
+496 S
-504 EATLGEQPDI
+504 
-514 LPPTSSVGGFFNPGA
+514 LPPS
-529 VPPVPATASAVPE
+529 
-542 ANLPATSSPGGF
+542 
-554 FTPASVPP
+554 
-562 VPAQAVPLIPAATSA
+562 
-577 VPPANLPPTSAV
+577 SAV
-589 GGFFTPAAVLPV
+589 GGFFTPASGTITPGVPPSVPSVFNPEAVPPV
-601 APTATNPNPLP
+601 APPAVPTIPVSATAAPPPSLPPTSAIGGFFNPGEAPPAAKSTATQGVNAPGVPSTGFFPPAAIPPTAPTASNLNPLP
-612 GAPPVAAVPPPA
+612 GAPPVAAAPPPA

-632 QKGTRLYRSP
+632 QKGTRLYKSP

-649 ASTGFAAPLPPTSAP
+649 ATSGFAAPLPSTSVP
-664 AAIFNP
+664 PAIFNP
-670 FGATVP
+670 FGAP
-676 GGFSSGSQPDNQNS
+676 ASGPLNS
-690 QGVPLFV
+690 VAQHEAQGNQGVPFV
-697 PAFTPAVPP
+697 TQPVYTPAVPP
-706 TGQTPEIGQGFSAPP
+706 IGEIPNIGPGFTAPPPAVTPIFAPQPAASIASLVPPPAASFANFAPTPAASSAPP
-721 LGFAAGVA
+721 PVASIASVAPPSAAPITSAAPPSAASIASAAPPPAVSIASVAPSPAASIASAAPPPAASIASVA
-729 PPPPASIAP
+729 PPPIAP
-738 PTAATTAS
+738 IAS
-746 FAPPTS
+746 VA
-752 ASTASFV
+752 

-775 SIAPPPATSIAPPP
+775 SIANQPVARVPIFAAPTISSSGITFFNPKPNDTVATSTALETLIQG
-789 VATIPGVAPPSAQSF
+789 TPSVQG
-804 APPPASSIAPPPAAS
+804 
-819 FAPPPA
+819 
-825 ASIAPPLAAS
+825 
-835 IAPPAAAYIAPPPAA
+835 
-850 SIANIPQ
+850 N
-857 AANIASVP
+857 P
-865 LFAAPPTFSTGIP
+865 LFAPISSANS
-878 FFNPQPT
+878 FFVPQPST
-885 EQEVATALIQKETPA
+885 ESAL
-900 SSFFA
+900 F
-905 PQSSAETSLLEK
+905 
-917 STSSAA
+917 TSSE
-923 SEIEKVVQEPSS
+923 SEKLVQEPSLT
-935 NQGIPFFA
+935 QGIPFFA
-943 APPPATA
+943 PPPTGTA
-950 GINLFTPQFNQE
+950 GINLFTPRPIE
-962 EPAIKEEPE
+962 EQVSPKEEPK
-971 QAQTQET
+971 QIQTQEEHL
-978 SLIAAPKETT
+978 SAPPPEINQSVNLS
-988 ETAAS
+988 TASS
-993 ENTLFGPGV
+993 EVPFFGPPV
-1002 IEPVVEDTPKTSEPE
+1002 IEPVVEDTP
-1017 AEGTP
+1017 A
-1022 SAPEEEETPLFVP
+1022 
-1035 VPPSSGQ
+1035 
-1042 SQGVPLY
+1042 
-1049 PPLPTGSTNASELF
+1049 
-1063 APPPVASSAS
+1063 
-1073 LFATEP
+1073 
-1079 ATSTVSSFFAPSQED
+1079 
-1094 STTSLFAPPPAA
+1094 
-1106 IFNPLF
+1106 
-1112 APLPAS
+1112 
-1118 QSAPEPT
+1118 
-1125 PATPSELVDAP
+1125 ELVDAP
-1136 PGFLGTPEAL
+1136 PAFLGTPEASTTNL
-1146 THNQFQSNSDTQT
+1146 FQSNTETQT

-1166 TKSTP
+1166 TKATP
-1171 LIQETGQ
+1171 LIQKSGP
-1178 ELVPPPIGFFAQPTE
+1178 ELVPPPIGFFAQQTE
-1193 DEAAN
+1193 AETLN

-1207 QSFFSAAPP
+1207 QSFFDPAPGAA
-1216 ATASADFNF
+1216 ASADFNF
-1225 FANPAPSSVF
+1225 FASPGGVF

-1247 PLAQE
+1247 PLALE
-1252 KPPQAGDLSTAS
+1252 PPTKAGDSSTAP
-1264 APLGFEQL
+1264 APLGFEL
-1272 NQSQQAQ
+1272 LSQSQQAQ
-1279 EQTASQPEN
+1279 DQAPSSNEN
-1288 SYPNSSVNSFTGFFG
+1288 SYPNSSVNSFTGYFG
-1303 GHGAAPPAPVAAEP
+1303 GPSAPPAPTVAPEPVAAP
-1317 APLTN
+1317 VAPVIN
-1322 SDQVNFFDQVPQ
+1322 CDPVNFFDQVPQ
-1334 PQTQSQ
+1334 TQSQ
-1340 IPEANEDQRIQNFF
+1340 IQQANEDQRIQNFF

-1389 PISNLV
+1389 PVSNLV

-1401 CSEFSTIAPVPP
+1401 CSEFSTLAPAPTQ
-1413 PSDRQPGEDLLQ
+1413 SERQAVEDLLQ

-1431 PEEILR
+1431 PDDILR
-1437 ELRMASASSEK
+1437 ELRMANANSDK
-1448 VATPPVAIAYSPVV
+1448 GQVATPPVAIPYSPVV

-1469 SVDAKFI
+1469 SVDTKFI

-1554 EAEYKRS
+1554 ESEYKRS

-1571 MLANG
+1571 MLGNG

-1586 IVHFLPQQNADTWGA
+1586 IVHFLPQQNADTWGT

-1658 YIAQQLVQ
+1658 VIAQQLVQ

-1743 ELNDVYLKYRM
+1743 ELNDVYIKYRM

-1781 QEPLKESEEENKN
+1781 QEPLKESEEENKEN
-1794 PDQLPHK
+1794 PDQLPQK
-1801 QASQKVQLP
+1801 QASLKVQLP

-1817 QVSYAMGQEGT
+1817 QVSYAMGPEGT
-1828 GQPVITYTQ
+1828 GQPVITYNQ

-1892 LVNPDMNGIRP
+1892 LVNPDMSGIRP

-1964 EASQTSSQAL
+1964 ETSQTSSHAH
-1974 QKQTEYQEESSVA
+1974 QKQNEDHDESSVA

-1993 RNRSDSNSTT
+1993 RNRTDSNSTT
-2003 TSDPEFIEL
+2003 ASEPEFIEL

-2089 ESSVSQSLLPIQI
+2089 ESSVSHSLLP
-2102 IQRIFHMCN
+2102 M
-2111 SNVVNGII
+2111 
-2119 KVRSLY
+2119 
-2125 RLSD
+2125 

>member
-1 MSERSKGDVSARI
+1 MSERSKGDVSARV
-14 NNNANAT
+14 NNNANANPT

-55 HATPPAPTPV
+55 HATPPAAPV
-65 LIAGILNREPKTLVT
+65 LIAGILNREPKSLVT

-87 DDSEALDEINLNTSS
+87 DEALDEINLNTSS
-102 EDSTGAGG
+102 EDSVGAGG
-110 SSPYQGAGDLNA
+110 SSQYPGAGDQNA
-122 NPLLEPL
+122 NPLLEPPT
-129 QEQGN
+129 EAGS

-145 TALPSVASN
+145 TALPAVASN

-166 SRESSEEPKLD
+166 SRETSEEPKLD
-177 IQPTYIQQ
+177 IQPSYIQQ
-185 ASYAPPVAPIPAP
+185 ASYVQPVAPVPAP

-203 PVAANEVVAPE
+203 PAAANEVVAPE
-214 PPKFYAPTEVPPT
+214 PPKFYAPTEVPPP
-227 NVGVPGP
+227 NVGVHAPPP
-234 TSGAGNPNTYRFTAR
+234 TSGNPNTYRFTAR

-255 IPGLS
+255 IPGFS
-260 EQSGQASQYPQA
+260 EQSGQPAQAQFPQA
-272 PQAAPLPFQTPP
+272 PQAAPSFQTPP
-284 YPPQPTP
+284 YPPQPTYAANP
-291 AVAPNPSAF
+291 APF
-300 DISAQS
+300 DISAQP
-306 APIPT
+306 APIPA

-318 GLFSLTSL
+318 GLFSLTNL

-331 LQNISGLVQSA
+331 LQNITGLVQSA

-350 QVNPPQTGGY
+350 NTNVQQTGGY
-360 FDISTGPSAPATNY
+360 LDITTATAPAPSTNL
-374 FGGPNP
+374 FGGPNSTL
-380 APPTGGNFF
+380 PPGGNYF
-389 VPGATPSLP
+389 VPGAPTSLP
-398 APEVAAPPSV
+398 STEVVVPPSV
-408 GSFFAP
+408 GNFFAP
-414 SVPLPVAPPSGAA
+414 PAPLPVAQA
-427 LPSAAPPTA
+427 AAPPA
-436 GGFFA
+436 VGAFF
-441 PAATSVAPG
+441 TSA
-450 IPTPVPSVF
+450 VPSVTPSFF
-459 TPGLV
+459 TPGSVL
-464 PPVATQEVPPANL
+464 PVAPQPVQSSTVNQSALPPSHPPA
-477 PPASAVGGFF
+477 ASAVGELFV
-487 NPAAVPPVA
+487 PAPTTIAQGIPPAVPFVD
-496 TQAVPPKP
+496 TQAVPTIPLTVP
-504 EATLGEQPDI
+504 PGNP
-514 LPPTSSVGGFFNPGA
+514 PPTSALGGFFTTGEVAPVVGPFATQATPATQSAGFFNPGEVRPN
-529 VPPVPATASAVPE
+529 VPLTEPVPNIPI
-542 ANLPATSSPGGF
+542 TSSGG
-554 FTPASVPP
+554 PP
-562 VPAQAVPLIPAATSA
+562 TGVFPPAAA
-577 VPPANLPPTSAV
+577 QPGVP
-589 GGFFTPAAVLPV
+589 TPS
-601 APTATNPNPLP
+601 NPNPLP
-612 GAPPVAAVPPPA
+612 GAAAPPPA

-632 QKGTRLYRSP
+632 QKGTRLYKSP
-642 LTAQETA
+642 LTPQETA
-649 ASTGFAAPLPPTSAP
+649 TYSGFAAPLPPTSVTP
-664 AAIFNP
+664 AIFNP
-670 FGATVP
+670 FGASAP
-676 GGFSSGSQPDNQNS
+676 GSLGHLEGQSS
-690 QGVPLFV
+690 QGVPF
-697 PAFTPAVPP
+697 FTPSVHNP
-706 TGQTPEIGQGFSAPP
+706 TGQV
-721 LGFAAGVA
+721 AG
-729 PPPPASIAP
+729 P
-738 PTAATTAS
+738 
-746 FAPPTS
+746 
-752 ASTASFV
+752 
-759 PPPAASI
+759 
-766 ASVAPPPAA
+766 SVAVPQAA
-775 SIAPPPATSIAPPP
+775 PIAPPPATSN
-789 VATIPGVAPPSAQSF
+789 TSVAPPLTASVAN
-804 APPPASSIAPPPAAS
+804 PPPTAG
-819 FAPPPA
+819 F
-825 ASIAPPLAAS
+825 
-835 IAPPAAAYIAPPPAA
+835 
-850 SIANIPQ
+850 
-857 AANIASVP
+857 ASVP
-865 LFAAPPTFSTGIP
+865 LFAAATISSTAIP

-885 EQEVATALIQKETPA
+885 GAEATTGLSQQEN
-900 SSFFA
+900 
-905 PQSSAETSLLEK
+905 
-917 STSSAA
+917 AA
-923 SEIEKVVQEPSS
+923 EPSTTLEGLVQGPTPTPSASQFFDTPLPTGTQPENPVASVSSGRENLVQAPTS

-943 APPPATA
+943 PPPLVTSGTNIFTPPLQQELIAPAEDSKRSEIQEEFLSAPPQES
-950 GINLFTPQFNQE
+950 NL
-962 EPAIKEEPE
+962 
-971 QAQTQET
+971 
-978 SLIAAPKETT
+978 ST
-988 ETAAS
+988 ELGEDTH
-993 ENTLFGPGV
+993 TGPPV
-1002 IEPVVEDTPKTSEPE
+1002 IEPVLEETPASSSESSVPLFPPASKVDQGDIVYRE
-1017 AEGTP
+1017 P
-1022 SAPEEEETPLFVP
+1022 SAPVEQEIPLFVP
-1035 VPPSSGQ
+1035 VPALPGQ
-1042 SQGVPLY
+1042 SQGIPLY
-1049 PPLPTGSTNASELF
+1049 PPPSTGSTSASSIF
-1063 APPPVASSAS
+1063 AAPPVASSAPFFVPVPGPPSVSS
-1073 LFATEP
+1073 LFSP
-1079 ATSTVSSFFAPSQED
+1079 AQLD
-1094 STTSLFAPPPAA
+1094 STSLLFAPPPASA
-1106 IFNPLF
+1106 NTTILTPAPDTTSTLF
-1112 APLPAS
+1112 ASTPTTTAS
-1118 QSAPEPT
+1118 IPDIVPTTSA
-1125 PATPSELVDAP
+1125 ELVDAP
-1136 PGFLGTPEAL
+1136 PGFQGSSDDTVTNL
-1146 THNQFQSNSDTQT
+1146 FQGNSETQT

-1166 TKSTP
+1166 TKATP
-1171 LIQETGQ
+1171 LVQETKP
-1178 ELVPPPIGFFAQPTE
+1178 ELVPPPIGFFAPKSESEVLSQ
-1193 DEAAN
+1193 
-1198 HPPLAPSPL
+1198 PPLAPSPL
-1207 QSFFSAAPP
+1207 LSFFSTAPE
-1216 ATASADFNF
+1216 TTTSTDFNF
-1225 FANPAPSSVF
+1225 FGSPAPGSVF

-1247 PLAQE
+1247 PLALE
-1252 KPPQAGDLSTAS
+1252 SPPQNSVSNIATSAIGFDL
-1264 APLGFEQL
+1264 L
-1272 NQSQQAQ
+1272 NQTQQA
-1279 EQTASQPEN
+1279 SSLVEN
-1288 SYPNSSVNSFTGFFG
+1288 SNQNSSVNTFDGYFG
-1303 GHGAAPPAPVAAEP
+1303 GPSASAPPTFAPETTTEPVAP
-1317 APLTN
+1317 AINCDP
-1322 SDQVNFFDQVPQ
+1322 VNFFDQVPQ
-1334 PQTQSQ
+1334 TQSQ
-1340 IPEANEDQRIQNFF
+1340 IQQANEDQRIQNFF

-1363 AAPGEL
+1363 AVPGEL

-1389 PISNLV
+1389 PVSNLV

-1401 CSEFSTIAPVPP
+1401 CSEFSTLALAPTQTDR
-1413 PSDRQPGEDLLQ
+1413 PSGDDLFQ

-1448 VATPPVAIAYSPVV
+1448 GQVATPPVAIPYSPVV
-1462 VHWFYKR
+1462 AHWFYKR
-1469 SVDAKFI
+1469 SVDTKFI

-1485 ALLETSLNLDDSS
+1485 ALLETSLNLDDST

-1601 STQSSMRPRV
+1601 STQGSMRPRV
-1611 VKRDLDDFTIEQG
+1611 VKRDLEDFTIEQG

-1658 YIAQQLVQ
+1658 VIAQQLVQ

-1695 EMGIDEKLKSITLES
+1695 ELGIDEKLKSITLES

-1743 ELNDVYLKYRM
+1743 ALNDVYLKYRM

-1781 QEPLKESEEENKN
+1781 QEPLKESEEENKEN
-1794 PDQLPHK
+1794 PDQLPQK
-1801 QASQKVQLP
+1801 QSSQKVQLP

-1817 QVSYAMGQEGT
+1817 QVSYAMGPEGT

-1942 DSVNFLA
+1942 DSVNFLT

-1964 EASQTSSQAL
+1964 ETSQTSSQAF
-1974 QKQTEYQEESSVA
+1974 QKQNEDQDESSIA
-1987 SSSYKL
+1987 SSSCKL
-1993 RNRSDSNSTT
+1993 RNRTDSNSTT
-2003 TSDPEFIEL
+2003 ASDPEFIEL

-2089 ESSVSQSLLPIQI
+2089 ESSVSHSLLP
-2102 IQRIFHMCN
+2102 M
-2111 SNVVNGII
+2111 
-2119 KVRSLY
+2119 
-2125 RLSD
+2125 

>member
-1 MSERSKGDVSARI
+1 MSERSKGDVSARV

-55 HATPPAPTPV
+55 HATPPAAPV
-65 LIAGILNREPKTLVT
+65 LIAGILNREPKSLVT
-80 VGQPSSI
+80 VGQPSGI

-102 EDSTGAGG
+102 EDSIGAVG
-110 SSPYQGAGDLNA
+110 SSPYQGAGDRNA
-122 NPLLEPL
+122 NPLLEPPP
-129 QEQGN
+129 EAGN

-145 TALPSVASN
+145 TALPAVASN

-177 IQPTYIQQ
+177 IQPPYIQQ
-185 ASYAPPVAPIPAP
+185 ASYHQPVPAP

-203 PVAANEVVAPE
+203 PAGANEVVAPE
-214 PPKFYAPTEVPPT
+214 PPKFYAPTEVPSP
-227 NVGVPGP
+227 NVGVPAP
-234 TSGAGNPNTYRFTAR
+234 PPASGNPNTYRFTAR

-255 IPGLS
+255 IPGFS
-260 EQSGQASQYPQA
+260 EQSGQPAQA
-272 PQAAPLPFQTPP
+272 PQAAPAFQTPP
-284 YPPQPTP
+284 YPPQPAYAANP
-291 AVAPNPSAF
+291 APF
-300 DISAQS
+300 DISAQP

-331 LQNISGLVQSA
+331 LQNITGLVQSA
-342 TGRSSEPE
+342 TGRSSEPGHANA
-350 QVNPPQTGGY
+350 QQAGGY
-360 FDISTGPSAPATNY
+360 LDITTASAPAPQTNL
-374 FGGPNP
+374 FGGQNSTL
-380 APPTGGNFF
+380 PPGGNYF
-389 VPGATPSLP
+389 VPGAPTSLP
-398 APEVAAPPSV
+398 TAEVVVPPSV
-408 GSFFAP
+408 GNFFAP
-414 SVPLPVAPPSGAA
+414 TIPLPGSQVAATPAVGAFFTSTVPSVP
-427 LPSAAPPTA
+427 
-436 GGFFA
+436 
-441 PAATSVAPG
+441 
-450 IPTPVPSVF
+450 PSVF
-459 TPGLV
+459 TPGSV
-464 PPVATQEVPPANL
+464 PPVAPQSTTVNQSALPPNNPPAASAVGELAFPAQTTIPQGIPSAVPFVDTQAVPTIPLTVPPGNPPPTSVLGGFFTTGEVPPA
-477 PPASAVGGFF
+477 VGPFATQETAATQSVGFL
-487 NPAAVPPVA
+487 NPEEVRPLAEAVPTIPI
-496 TQAVPPKP
+496 TSS
-504 EATLGEQPDI
+504 G
-514 LPPTSSVGGFFNPGA
+514 PPTGIFQPAPAQPG
-529 VPPVPATASAVPE
+529 VPTAS
-542 ANLPATSSPGGF
+542 
-554 FTPASVPP
+554 
-562 VPAQAVPLIPAATSA
+562 
-577 VPPANLPPTSAV
+577 
-589 GGFFTPAAVLPV
+589 
-601 APTATNPNPLP
+601 NPIPLP
-612 GAPPVAAVPPPA
+612 GPAAPPPA

-632 QKGTRLYRSP
+632 QKGTRLYKSP
-642 LTAQETA
+642 LTPQETA
-649 ASTGFAAPLPPTSAP
+649 ASLGFAAPP
-664 AAIFNP
+664 AISGTPAIFNP
-670 FGATVP
+670 FGAPAP
-676 GGFSSGSQPDNQNS
+676 GFNS
-690 QGVPLFV
+690 VAHLQAQTGQGVPLF
-697 PAFTPAVPP
+697 TPPVYNSPGQVTAPSATVAVP
-706 TGQTPEIGQGFSAPP
+706 QAAP
-721 LGFAAGVA
+721 
-729 PPPPASIAP
+729 ID
-738 PTAATTAS
+738 
-746 FAPPTS
+746 
-752 ASTASFV
+752 
-759 PPPAASI
+759 
-766 ASVAPPPAA
+766 
-775 SIAPPPATSIAPPP
+775 PPPATA
-789 VATIPGVAPPSAQSF
+789 SAS
-804 APPPASSIAPPPAAS
+804 A
-819 FAPPPA
+819 
-825 ASIAPPLAAS
+825 APPLSAS
-835 IAPPAAAYIAPPPAA
+835 ITNPPPTAGF
-850 SIANIPQ
+850 
-857 AANIASVP
+857 ASVP
-865 LFAAPPTFSTGIP
+865 LFAAPTISSTAIP
-878 FFNPQPT
+878 FFNPQQT
-885 EQEVATALIQKETPA
+885 VAEVTTGLSQQKTAAATSTILEALVQGPA
-900 SSFFA
+900 LNQDNSLFA
-905 PQSSAETSLLEK
+905 PAVAASQFFDAPSPSETQTENQVPSVSSERGNLATETESVKAEANIITPQLQQELITPIEDSKRSEIQDELSSA
-917 STSSAA
+917 
-923 SEIEKVVQEPSS
+923 
-935 NQGIPFFA
+935 
-943 APPPATA
+943 PP
-950 GINLFTPQFNQE
+950 
-962 EPAIKEEPE
+962 
-971 QAQTQET
+971 QET
-978 SLIAAPKETT
+978 TQSANLSTGLGEDTHT
-988 ETAAS
+988 
-993 ENTLFGPGV
+993 GPPV
-1002 IEPVVEDTPKTSEPE
+1002 IEPVLDQTPAASRKSSVPLFPPASKVDQEDIVYPE
-1017 AEGTP
+1017 P
-1022 SAPEEEETPLFVP
+1022 SAPEQQEIPLFVP
-1035 VPPSSGQ
+1035 VPSLSGQ

-1049 PPLPTGSTNASELF
+1049 PPPPGSTSEHAIF
-1063 APPPVASSAS
+1063 TAPPVALSAPLFVPVPGSAS
-1073 LFATEP
+1073 
-1079 ATSTVSSFFAPSQED
+1079 VSSFFSPAQVD
-1094 STTSLFAPPPAA
+1094 STSSLFAPPPPSSNSTILTPAPPTTA
-1106 IFNPLF
+1106 TLF
-1112 APLPAS
+1112 ASIPTTTAS
-1118 QSAPEPT
+1118 T
-1125 PATPSELVDAP
+1125 PDLVPGSSSELVDAP
-1136 PGFLGTPEAL
+1136 PGFQGSPEVTANKL
-1146 THNQFQSNSDTQT
+1146 FQGNSETQT

-1166 TKSTP
+1166 TKATP
-1171 LIQETGQ
+1171 LVQETKP
-1178 ELVPPPIGFFAQPTE
+1178 ELVPPPIGFFAPNNETE
-1193 DEAAN
+1193 VLGQ
-1198 HPPLAPSPL
+1198 PPLAPSPL
-1207 QSFFSAAPP
+1207 QSFFST
-1216 ATASADFNF
+1216 ATETATSADFNF
-1225 FANPAPSSVF
+1225 LASPAPGSVF

-1247 PLAQE
+1247 PLALE
-1252 KPPQAGDLSTAS
+1252 PPPEASVSNIATA
-1264 APLGFEQL
+1264 ALGFDLLSQT
-1272 NQSQQAQ
+1272 QQAP
-1279 EQTASQPEN
+1279 SFVDN
-1288 SYPNSSVNSFTGFFG
+1288 SIQNLSVNSFDGYFG
-1303 GHGAAPPAPVAAEP
+1303 GPTAIAPPTVAPEAAAAPVAP
-1317 APLTN
+1317 VTN
-1322 SDQVNFFDQVPQ
+1322 CDPVNFFDQVPQ
-1334 PQTQSQ
+1334 TQSQ
-1340 IPEANEDQRIQNFF
+1340 IQQANEDQRIQNFF

-1381 QLQERSQT
+1381 QLQARSQT
-1389 PISNLV
+1389 PVSNLV

-1401 CSEFSTIAPVPP
+1401 CSEFSTLAPAPTP
-1413 PSDRQPGEDLLQ
+1413 ADRQSGDDLFQ

-1437 ELRMASASSEK
+1437 ELRMASASSDK
-1448 VATPPVAIAYSPVV
+1448 AQVATPATAIAYSPVV

-1469 SVDAKFI
+1469 SVDTKFI

-1485 ALLETSLNLDDSS
+1485 ALLETSLSLDDST

-1514 RTKTPVYW
+1514 RTKIPVYW

-1601 STQSSMRPRV
+1601 STQGSMRPRV

-1658 YIAQQLVQ
+1658 VIAQQLVQ

-1695 EMGIDEKLKSITLES
+1695 ELGIDEKLKSITLES

-1743 ELNDVYLKYRM
+1743 ALNDVYLKYRM

-1794 PDQLPHK
+1794 PDQVPQK
-1801 QASQKVQLP
+1801 QTSQKVQLP

-1817 QVSYAMGQEGT
+1817 QVSYAMGPEGT

-1942 DSVNFLA
+1942 DSVNFLT

-1964 EASQTSSQAL
+1964 ETSQTSSQAF
-1974 QKQTEYQEESSVA
+1974 QKQNEDQDESSVA

-1993 RNRSDSNSTT
+1993 RNRTDSNSTT
-2003 TSDPEFIEL
+2003 ASDPEFIEL

-2089 ESSVSQSLLPIQI
+2089 ESSVSHSLLP
-2102 IQRIFHMCN
+2102 M
-2111 SNVVNGII
+2111 
-2119 KVRSLY
+2119 
-2125 RLSD
+2125 

>member
-14 NNNANAT
+14 NNNANQPT

-55 HATPPAPTPV
+55 HATPPAPAPV

-102 EDSTGAGG
+102 DDSISAGG
-110 SSPYQGAGDLNA
+110 SSPYRGAGDQNA
-122 NPLLEPL
+122 NPLLEPP
-129 QEQGN
+129 QEAGN

-145 TALPSVASN
+145 TALPAVASN

-166 SRESSEEPKLD
+166 SRESSEEPKFE

-185 ASYAPPVAPIPAP
+185 ASYAPPVAPVPAP

-203 PVAANEVVAPE
+203 PAAANEVVAPE
-214 PPKFYAPTEVPPT
+214 PPKFYAPTEVPAP
-227 NVGVPGP
+227 NIGVPGP
-234 TSGAGNPNTYRFTAR
+234 PQAAANPNTYRFTAR

-260 EQSGQASQYPQA
+260 ERSGQAGPFSQA
-272 PQAAPLPFQTPP
+272 PQAAPSFQTPP
-284 YPPQPTP
+284 YPPQPITTANP
-291 AVAPNPSAF
+291 APF
-300 DISAQS
+300 DISTQP
-306 APIPT
+306 APIPA

-342 TGRSSEPE
+342 TGRISEP
-350 QVNPPQTGGY
+350 VPLSNPPQTGGY
-360 FDISTGPSAPATNY
+360 FDISTGPPATPTNL
-374 FGGPNP
+374 FGGPTP
-380 APPTGGNFF
+380 APLSGVNYF
-389 VPGATPSLP
+389 VPGAAASLP
-398 APEVAAPPSV
+398 DPTPV
-408 GSFFAP
+408 GNFFAP
-414 SVPLPVAPPSGAA
+414 PGPLPGVPSSGVAP
-427 LPSAAPPTA
+427 
-436 GGFFA
+436 
-441 PAATSVAPG
+441 VAEG
-450 IPTPVPSVF
+450 IF
-459 TPGLV
+459 TPAGV
-464 PPVATQEVPPANL
+464 PP
-477 PPASAVGGFF
+477 AVGGFF
-487 NPAAVPPVA
+487 TPAPASVAGAIPPVA
-496 TQAVPPKP
+496 TQAVPTIP
-504 EATLGEQPDI
+504 L
-514 LPPTSSVGGFFNPGA
+514 PTSAPQNLLSTSAAGPFLNPGP
-529 VPPVPATASAVPE
+529 VPPVTSFAAVP
-542 ANLPATSSPGGF
+542 TI
-554 FTPASVPP
+554 
-562 VPAQAVPLIPAATSA
+562 PLATSA
-577 VPPANLPPTSAV
+577 EGTATFPPTSAV
-589 GGFFTPAAVLPV
+589 GGFFTPA
-601 APTATNPNPLP
+601 PTSLNPNPLP
-612 GAPPVAAVPPPA
+612 GAPPVAAAPPPA

-632 QKGTRLYRSP
+632 QKGTRLYKSP

-649 ASTGFAAPLPPTSAP
+649 ASTGFAAPLPPTSVP
-664 AAIFNP
+664 PAIFNP
-670 FGATVP
+670 FGAPVP
-676 GGFSSGSQPDNQNS
+676 GPFSSVGQSTQE
-690 QGVPLFV
+690 VPLL
-697 PAFTPAVPP
+697 VPP
-706 TGQTPEIGQGFSAPP
+706 VFQEKITELSAPP
-721 LGFAAGVA
+721 
-729 PPPPASIAP
+729 PA
-738 PTAATTAS
+738 
-746 FAPPTS
+746 
-752 ASTASFV
+752 V
-759 PPPAASI
+759 I
-766 ASVAPPPAA
+766 ASALPPAA
-775 SIAPPPATSIAPPP
+775 SIAPPPVASVAAPPGSLIAS
-789 VATIPGVAPPSAQSF
+789 VANPPPSAE
-804 APPPASSIAPPPAAS
+804 
-819 FAPPPA
+819 
-825 ASIAPPLAAS
+825 
-835 IAPPAAAYIAPPPAA
+835 
-850 SIANIPQ
+850 
-857 AANIASVP
+857 IASVP
-865 LFAAPPTFSTGIP
+865 LFAAPPTSSSGIP
-878 FFNPQPT
+878 FFNPQAT
-885 EQEVATALIQKETPA
+885 DKEVPNEASAGPPTALEALVQGPPLNQGIPL
-900 SSFFA
+900 FA
-905 PQSSAETSLLEK
+905 PLSTASPFFVPPSSEETKEETQTTVTEKEPPSVSSASDKL
-917 STSSAA
+917 
-923 SEIEKVVQEPSS
+923 VQEPSI
-935 NQGIPFFA
+935 QGLPFFA
-943 APPPATA
+943 PPPPATT
-950 GINLFTPQFNQE
+950 GINLFTPQINQE
-962 EPAIKEEPE
+962 NKPLKEEFKQSEIQEAGLTAPQPE
-971 QAQTQET
+971 TTQGVNLSTAPPPISSTPSSFFATQEV
-978 SLIAAPKETT
+978 P
-988 ETAAS
+988 
-993 ENTLFGPGV
+993 LFCPAV
-1002 IEPVVEDTPKTSEPE
+1002 IEPVFEDTPASSSASSVPLFAPTSEPDQE
-1017 AEGTP
+1017 ADFCPVP
-1022 SAPEEEETPLFVP
+1022 SAPVEAEIPLFVP
-1035 VPPSSGQ
+1035 VPALSGQ
-1042 SQGVPLY
+1042 SQGVQLY
-1049 PPLPTGSTNASELF
+1049 PPPPTGSTDPSGLF
-1063 APPPVASSAS
+1063 APPPAVSSDPS
-1073 LFATEP
+1073 RIPEP
-1079 ATSTVSSFFAPSQED
+1079 VTSAVSSFFAPTQVD
-1094 STTSLFAPPPAA
+1094 STNSLFAPPPAA
-1106 IFNPLF
+1106 NSAIFTPAQPTSTSLF
-1112 APLPAS
+1112 APIPTI
-1118 QSAPEPT
+1118 QSTPDLV
-1125 PATPSELVDAP
+1125 PATSAEIVDAP
-1136 PGFLGTPEAL
+1136 PAFLGTPEANTTNL
-1146 THNQFQSNSDTQT
+1146 FQSNSVTQT

-1166 TKSTP
+1166 TKATP
-1171 LIQETGQ
+1171 LIQETAQ
-1178 ELVPPPIGFFAQPTE
+1178 ELVPPPIGFFSQPTE
-1193 DEAAN
+1193 PETLN

-1207 QSFFSAAPP
+1207 QSFFNPAPGAAP
-1216 ATASADFNF
+1216 SADFNF
-1225 FANPAPSSVF
+1225 FGNPAPSSVF

-1252 KPPQAGDLSTAS
+1252 PPPQAGDLNIAP
-1264 APLGFEQL
+1264 APLGFDL
-1272 NQSQQAQ
+1272 LSQSQQAQ
-1279 EQTASQPEN
+1279 DQTPSSIEN
-1288 SYPNSSVNSFTGFFG
+1288 SYPNSSVSSFTGYFG
-1303 GHGAAPPAPVAAEP
+1303 GPGVPPPASAAPEPAAAPEPVAP
-1317 APLTN
+1317 IINCDP
-1322 SDQVNFFDQVPQ
+1322 VNFFDQVPQ
-1334 PQTQSQ
+1334 TQSQ
-1340 IPEANEDQRIQNFF
+1340 IQQANEDQRIQNFF

-1401 CSEFSTIAPVPP
+1401 CSEFSTVAPAPTQT
-1413 PSDRQPGEDLLQ
+1413 DRQSGEDLFQ

-1437 ELRMASASSEK
+1437 ELRMATASSDK
-1448 VATPPVAIAYSPVV
+1448 GQVATPPVAISYSPVV

-1469 SVDAKFI
+1469 SVDTKFL

-1485 ALLETSLNLDDSS
+1485 ALLETGLNLDDST

-1554 EAEYKRS
+1554 ESEYKRS
-1561 AETGEWHQKI
+1561 TETGEWHQKI

-1658 YIAQQLVQ
+1658 VIAQQLVQ

-1695 EMGIDEKLKSITLES
+1695 ELGIDEKLKSITLES

-1743 ELNDVYLKYRM
+1743 ALNDVYLKYRM

-1794 PDQLPHK
+1794 PDQLPQK
-1801 QASQKVQLP
+1801 QAYQKVQLP

-1817 QVSYAMGQEGT
+1817 QVSYAMGPEGT

-1964 EASQTSSQAL
+1964 ETSQTSSHAL
-1974 QKQTEYQEESSVA
+1974 QKQIEDQEESSVA
-1987 SSSYKL
+1987 SSSGKL

-2003 TSDPEFIEL
+2003 ASDPEFIEL

-2089 ESSVSQSLLPIQI
+2089 ESSVSNSLLP
-2102 IQRIFHMCN
+2102 M
-2111 SNVVNGII
+2111 
-2119 KVRSLY
+2119 
-2125 RLSD
+2125 